1 MDKLCRGTDGFQL
14 YVDVMQKIRSK
25 KRQYLLVAGIK
36 PIARGTF
43 NNQLVSLYRST
54 FWCSGVRLL
63 TDANPNFSFGKRN
76 VCFLK
81 F

>member
-14 YVDVMQKIRSK
+14 YVDVMQKIRNK
-25 KRQYLLVAGIK
+25 KTTPLVAGIK
-36 PIARGTF
+36 PIARGMF

-63 TDANPNFSFGKRN
+63 TDSNPHFSFGKRN